1 MRSVKSLDLRTG
13 SAGYTMI
20 ELLMVVAIIGLIVA
34 IAVPLY
40 SGAIDKSHRS
50 TLVHDGGEL
59 YRAFMRY
66 YVDQG
71 VFPSTTTPADR
82 VFDLQTLAPL
92 STGGYFR
99 HVESFTNKIQDGEI
113 QNYDS
118 PNIGSADTQFWA
130 TINSAREPGFVLLIA
145 HTNDLPIDRGEW
157 YDGVYYVTN
166 TGIEPIME
174 SK

>member
-1 MRSVKSLDLRTG
+1 MEVLDLRAR

-20 ELLMVVAIIGLIVA
+20 ELLMVVAIIGLVMT

-50 TLVHDGGEL
+50 TLVHDAGEL

-66 YVDQG
+66 YVDEG
-71 VFPSTTTPADR
+71 VFPAQTTPPAR
-82 VFDLQTLAPL
+82 AFDLQTLAPL
-92 STGGYFR
+92 STEGYFGS
-99 HVESFTNKIQDGEI
+99 VESFTHKLANGEV

-118 PNIGSADTQFWA
+118 PNIGGADTQFWA
-130 TINSAREPGFVLLIA
+130 TINSARQPGFILLIA

-157 YDGVYYVTN
+157 YDGVYYVTAD
-166 TGIEPIME
+166 GIRPVKET
-174 SK
+174 K

>member
-1 MRSVKSLDLRTG
+1 MRPLDARNG

-50 TLVHDGGEL
+50 TLVHDSGEL
-59 YRAFMRY
+59 YRSFMRY

-71 VFPSTTTPADR
+71 VFPATSTPPER

-99 HVESFTNKIQDGEI
+99 SVEAFTHKIQDGQV

-145 HTNDLPIDRGEW
+145 HTNDLPINPGEW
-157 YDGVYYVTN
+157 YDGVFYVT
-166 TGIEPIME
+166 TDGIRPMKEL
-174 SK
+174 K

>member
-1 MRSVKSLDLRTG
+1 MKALDLRAR
-13 SAGYTMI
+13 SAGYTLI

-40 SGAIDKSHRS
+40 SGAIDKTHRA

-66 YVDQG
+66 YVDEG
-71 VFPSTTTPADR
+71 VFPAVSSPPAR
-82 VFDLQTLAPL
+82 VMNLQTLAPL

-99 HVESFTNKIQDGEI
+99 HVESFTNKLQNAAI

-118 PNIGSADTQFWA
+118 PNIGGADTQFWA
-130 TINSAREPGFVLLIA
+130 TINSARQPGFILLIA

-157 YDGVYYVTN
+157 YDGVYYVSMD
-166 TGIEPIME
+166 GIQPVQEA
-174 SK
+174 K